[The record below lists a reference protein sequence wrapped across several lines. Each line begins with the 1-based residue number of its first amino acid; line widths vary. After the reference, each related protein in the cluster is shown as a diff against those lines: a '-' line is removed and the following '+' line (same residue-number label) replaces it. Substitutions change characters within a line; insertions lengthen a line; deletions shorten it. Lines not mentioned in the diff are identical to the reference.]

1 MNGVRAFGAESG
13 AYQSGWDD
21 GYAAGCRQASTAE
34 RAYRMG
40 KPMRNNPHM
49 DEETRAAAFGAIRRA
64 AIIARRNDEEAHKH
78 GVIWRRMVD
87 DDPKCIFADHNKT
100 CTGHRRSQAAHRQRA
115 ESIRFAIR
123 AAIQSPWL
131 MIEPGMSRRDP

>member
-1 MNGVRAFGAESG
+1 VNGVRAFGAESG
-13 AYQSGWDD
+13 AYQSGWDE

-34 RAYRMG
+34 R
-40 KPMRNNPHM
+40 
-49 DEETRAAAFGAIRRA
+49 TAAFGAIRRA
-64 AIIARRNDEEAHKH
+64 AIVARRNDEEAHKH